1 MYSITGLGRY
11 PLESR
16 AFIPAK
22 RLNGSVMSRTVPR
35 CSCHGELTITG
46 EIRSP
51 DGWRTGFNLQCKQCG
66 KKWTYSGGV
75 YRQESAENAGEDIRA
90 RCDGARNPQ
99 PSRRPSSIDA
109 RTRKAWPI

>member
-22 RLNGSVMSRTVPR
+22 RLNDSVMSRLVPR
-35 CSCHGELTITG
+35 CSCHGELAITG

-75 YRQESAENAGEDIRA
+75 YRQESAENEGEDIIA

-99 PSRRPSSIDA
+99 PNPQHSS
-109 RTRKAWPI
+109 